1 MSMKWTAERA
11 LTLISALTLFG
22 FGAWLFAVP
31 SALAGIGIELDGPTA
46 RIDVRATYG
55 GFELGVAAFLFL
67 CVARP
72 QWTRAGLVASGFAVA
87 GFGAGRAGG
96 IALEGGAEPLMWGFL
111 GLELVLTVAIVVVLR
126 RTRPAPGAPPVDR
139 G

>member
-1 MSMKWTAERA
+1 MKWTAERT
-11 LTLISALTLFG
+11 LTLISALIMFG

-72 QWTRAGLVASGFAVA
+72 EWTRAGLVASGFTVA

-96 IALEGGAEPLMWGFL
+96 ILIEGGAEPLMWMFL
-111 GLELVLTVAIVVVLR
+111 GLEAALTLVIVAVLR
-126 RTRPAPGAPPVDR
+126 RTRPVVGAQDSPSHP
-139 G
+139 